1 MRSRA
6 CATVVAAVALLLG
19 CTSTQEREQTAPAG
33 DEASTSTTEARAA
46 DPIDPAAV
54 TRELDF
60 LFGGP
65 EPIYPTV
72 MSVLVSQG
80 GELLIERYYDK
91 EGRDSHDIASVT
103 KSFVSTLV
111 GIAVDDGRL
120 TLDQPLRELLPAYA
134 DSMSTEVAGL
144 TLEQLLTMTAGLP
157 SDPPPGGEL
166 PFMTSD
172 DWVGQ
177 ILEDGPSSAPGDFA
191 YSSATSHLLS
201 AVLTEA
207 TGLPLLKYAENEL
220 FGPLGIDSAG
230 AVSPLLDEKNR
241 RAYDRAPTA
250 WPVDPKGLHT
260 GWGFLK
266 LRPRDLLRLGELV
279 LHDGKWMGN
288 TVVSKDWVEDATTNK
303 LDMLDP
309 SGLGYGYQWWTAEV
323 GGLPATLAMGFG
335 GQLIEVIPQQDLV
348 MVTTSEI
355 VVPPVLDGFDLAEA
369 VNDALFPPR

>member
-1 MRSRA
+1 
-6 CATVVAAVALLLG
+6 
-19 CTSTQEREQTAPAG
+19 
-33 DEASTSTTEARAA
+33 
-46 DPIDPAAV
+46 
-54 TRELDF
+54 
-60 LFGGP
+60 
-65 EPIYPTV
+65 

-103 KSFVSTLV
+103 KSLVSTLV

-134 DSMSTEVAGL
+134 DSMSAEVARL

-157 SDPPPGGEL
+157 PDPDPPRGIEL
-166 PFMTSD
+166 PFMNSD
-172 DWVGQ
+172 DWVAQ

-201 AVLTEA
+201 AIVTQA
-207 TGLPLLKYAENEL
+207 TGLPLLEYAENEL

-241 RAYDRAPTA
+241 RAYERAPTA
-250 WPVDPKGLHT
+250 WPVDPQGLNT
-260 GWGFLK
+260 GWGYLK

-279 LHDGKWMGN
+279 LQDGTWKGN
-288 TVVSKDWVEDATTNK
+288 TVLSPEWVGDATTNK
-303 LDMLDP
+303 LDIPTPD
-309 SGLGYGYQWWTAEV
+309 GLGYGYHWWTTEV
-323 GGLPATLAMGFG
+323 EGLSVAIAQGFG

-348 MVTTSEI
+348 VITTSEI
-355 VVPPVLDGFDLAEA
+355 LVPPVLDGFDLAEA
-369 VNDALFPPR
+369 VNATLIHPR